1 MIVDSAYLTNCLVS
15 SQSKEQIV
23 DLVSTLPFSK
33 VPGFYWSGAL
43 QGYSDYTFGAR
54 IYQYQQ
60 FYFLCHEMAHAIEF
74 GPNHY
79 ASSGF
84 SGAFRF
90 KTNTFWLI
98 DRYVTEQSTF
108 QASLREARTAGIQA
122 RLMEMAGFTVD
133 LNAIE
138 RDAFGLTS
146 YMPDWFLAEDN
157 RELFKKHFF
166 SAYKL
171 FTPTVINFRMTEWL
185 KRSERSRRR
194 SMVA

>member
-1 MIVDSAYLTNCLVS
+1 MIVDSDYLSNCLSS
-15 SQSKEQIV
+15 SQSKEQIA
-23 DLVSTLPFSK
+23 DLVGTLPFSK
-33 VPGFYWSGAL
+33 APGFYWSGAL

-54 IYQYQQ
+54 IDQYQQ

-74 GPNHY
+74 GPNNY

-90 KTNTFWLI
+90 KINTFWLI
-98 DRYVTEQSTF
+98 DRHVTEQSTF

-133 LNAIE
+133 LEAIE
-138 RDAFGLTS
+138 QDAFGLTR
-146 YMPDWFLAEDN
+146 YMPDWFLAKEN
-157 RELFKKHFF
+157 RDLFRKHFL
-166 SAYKL
+166 SSYKK

-194 SMVA
+194 SMIA